1 MCHELITW
9 AATITG
15 GVRSRIAQGINIDDG
30 SPLWNYVQLLTEAIS
45 VSTFSSEKQ
54 RFSIYI
60 VVYEH
65 DYK

>member
-1 MCHELITW
+1 MTELTY
-9 AATITG
+9 AMHGTIPK
-15 GVRSRIAQGINIDDG
+15 S
-30 SPLWNYVQLLTEAIS
+30 QLQQAIS